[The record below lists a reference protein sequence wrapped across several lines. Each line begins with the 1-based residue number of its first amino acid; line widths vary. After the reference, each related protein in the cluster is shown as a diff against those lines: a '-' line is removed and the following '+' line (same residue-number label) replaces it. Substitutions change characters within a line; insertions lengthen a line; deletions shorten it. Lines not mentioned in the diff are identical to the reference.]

1 MKEHFMNEIGR
12 LRNRLA
18 EQGRQVELTIQHA
31 LDAFERRDE
40 ALAKQVAAEDSA
52 IDREEIVIEE
62 ECLKVLA
69 LYQPVAS
76 DLRTIAAALKINTAM
91 ERMADF
97 GVHIAERVPQMKQT
111 PDLPENERIDF
122 TAMKQAVL
130 AMLRQSL
137 DVVRTNDTIGA
148 YANMEQDHAVDQ
160 CHRANTER
168 CRRLLQHNGR
178 AADYYVDCIGIS
190 RDLERIAD
198 LTTDICEH
206 IIYLQTGRIVRHR
219 R

>member
-1 MKEHFMNEIGR
+1 MKEHFINEIVR

-18 EQGRQVELTIQHA
+18 TQGEQVETLIRQA
-31 LDAFERRDE
+31 LDAFEQRDE
-40 ALAKQVAAEDSA
+40 TQARQVTAADSR
-52 IDREEIVIEE
+52 IDDEEIAIEE

-76 DLRTIAAALKINTAM
+76 DLRTVAAALKINTAL

-97 GVHIAERVPQMKQT
+97 GVHIAERVPQMKQAVS
-111 PDLPENERIDF
+111 LPECELIDF
-122 TAMKQAVL
+122 TTMKHMVL

-137 DVVRTNDTIGA
+137 DVIRSGDTFGA
-148 YANMEQDHAVDQ
+148 YANREQDHAVDE
-160 CHRANTER
+160 CHRTNVER
-168 CRRLLQHNGR
+168 CRGRLREGTG

-206 IIYLQTGRIVRHR
+206 IIYLQTGRIVRHHR
-219 R
+219 

>member
-1 MKEHFMNEIGR
+1 MKAHFINEIVR

-18 EQGRQVELTIQHA
+18 SQGEQVETLIRQA
-31 LDAFERRDE
+31 LDAFEQRDE
-40 ALAKQVAAEDSA
+40 ALARQVTAADSR
-52 IDREEIVIEE
+52 IDDEEIAIEE

-76 DLRTIAAALKINTAM
+76 DLRTVAAALKINTAL

-97 GVHIAERVPQMKQT
+97 GVHIAERVPQMKQAVS
-111 PDLPENERIDF
+111 LPEGERIDF
-122 TAMKQAVL
+122 ATMKHMVL

-137 DVVRTNDTIGA
+137 DVIRSGDTFGA
-148 YANMEQDHAVDQ
+148 YANREQDHAVDE
-160 CHRANTER
+160 CHRTNVER
-168 CRRLLQHNGR
+168 CRQRLREGTGT
-178 AADYYVDCIGIS
+178 ADYYVDCIGIS

-206 IIYLQTGRIVRHR
+206 IIYLQTGRIVRHHR
-219 R
+219 

>member
-1 MKEHFMNEIGR
+1 MKEHFINEIIR
-12 LRNRLA
+12 LQKRLA
-18 EQGRQVELTIQHA
+18 AQGRQVEITIQHA
-31 LDAFERRDE
+31 LDAFENRDE
-40 ALAKQVAAEDSA
+40 TLAQQVLADDSV
-52 IDREEIVIEE
+52 IDSEEIAIEE

-76 DLRTIAAALKINTAM
+76 DLRTVAAAMKINTAM

-97 GVHIAERVPQMKQT
+97 GVHIAERVPQLKKT
-111 PDLPENERIDF
+111 AALPETERIDF
-122 TAMKQAVL
+122 TVMKQMVL

-137 DVVRTNDTIGA
+137 DVVRNNDTISA
-148 YANMEQDHAVDQ
+148 YSNMEQDHAVDD
-160 CHRANTER
+160 CHRSNVER
-168 CRRLLQHNGR
+168 CRLLLQHNAK

-206 IIYLQTGRIVRHR
+206 IIYLQTGRIVRHHR
-219 R
+219 

>member
-1 MKEHFMNEIGR
+1 MKEHFINEIIR

-18 EQGRQVELTIQHA
+18 AQGEQVENLIRQA
-31 LDAFERRDE
+31 LDAFEQRDE
-40 ALAKQVAAEDSA
+40 SLARQVTAADA
-52 IDREEIVIEE
+52 RIDGEEIALEE

-76 DLRTIAAALKINTAM
+76 DLRTVAAAMKINTAL

-97 GVHIAERVPQMKQT
+97 GVHIAERVPQMKQLSS
-111 PDLPENERIDF
+111 LPEAELIDF
-122 TAMKQAVL
+122 NTMKRMVL

-137 DVVRTNDTIGA
+137 EVIRSGDTFGA
-148 YANMEQDHAVDQ
+148 YANREQDHAVDE
-160 CHRANTER
+160 CHRTNVER
-168 CRRLLQHNGR
+168 CRRQLRSSVAN
-178 AADYYVDCIGIS
+178 ADYFVDCIGIS

-206 IIYLQTGRIVRHR
+206 IIYLQTGRIVRHHR
-219 R
+219 